1 MRRFSADYLDDTRR
15 GMWSP
20 GDREALAPL
29 DLAERSVVLD
39 VGCGTG
45 KLSSV
50 LASETP
56 ADAQVVGLDRDPAL
70 LAEVPDPVHPVLADA
85 LSLPVA
91 DARADL
97 VVCQALLINL
107 PDPLAAVE
115 EFQRASSDL
124 VAAVEPD
131 NAAVTVESSVA
142 AEERL
147 TARARERFVDGVP
160 TDVTLGA
167 APDLFR
173 EAGLVDVETRR
184 HDHVRTVEPPYDE
197 SALEGAKRKATAS
210 RLDDQRETLLDGG
223 MSEDAFEAL
232 RHEWR
237 EMGRDVVEAMTAG
250 TYRRRETVPF
260 FVTVGRVPTGEGDS
274 APDSRGA

>member
-20 GDREALAPL
+20 DDREALAPL
-29 DLAERSVVLD
+29 DLAERSCVLD

-45 KLSSV
+45 ELSAV
-50 LASETP
+50 LAEETP
-56 ADAQVVGLDRDPAL
+56 EEARVVGLDRDPAL
-70 LAEVPDPVHPVLADA
+70 LAAVPDPAHPVRADA

-91 DARADL
+91 DGSADL

-115 EFQRASSDL
+115 EFSRASSAL

-131 NAAVTVESSVA
+131 NAAVTVESTVD

-147 TARARERFVDGVP
+147 TARARERFVAGVP

-173 EAGLVDVETRR
+173 EAGLRDVETRR
-184 HDHVRTVEPPYDE
+184 YDHVRTVEPPYDE
-197 SALEGAKRKATAS
+197 ATLEGAKRKATGS
-210 RLDDQRETLLDGG
+210 RLSEQRETLLAGG
-223 MSEDAFEAL
+223 LSEAAFDAL
-232 RHEWR
+232 RGEWR
-237 EMGRDVVEAMTAG
+237 AMGREVVEAMAAG

-260 FVTVGRVPTGEGDS
+260 FVTVGRVPSSESDFS
-274 APDSRGA
+274 APFSLE

>member
-1 MRRFSADYLDDTRR
+1 MRRFSADYLEDTRR
-15 GMWSP
+15 GLWSP
-20 GDREALAPL
+20 DDRAALAAL
-29 DLAERSVVLD
+29 DLAERSLVLD

-45 KLSSV
+45 KLSAV
-50 LASETP
+50 LAAETP
-56 ADAQVVGLDRDPAL
+56 DDARVVGLDRDPAL
-70 LAEVPDPVHPVLADA
+70 LGGVPAPVHPVRADA

-91 DARADL
+91 DGRADL

-115 EFQRASSDL
+115 EFRRASSHL

-147 TARARERFVDGVP
+147 TARARERFVAGVP

-173 EAGLVDVETRR
+173 AAGLVDVETRR
-184 HDHVRTVEPPYDE
+184 HDHVRVVEAPYDE
-197 SALEGAKRKATAS
+197 AALEGAKRKATAS
-210 RLDDQRETLLDGG
+210 RLDEQRETLLAGG
-223 MSEDAFEAL
+223 ASAEAFDAL
-232 RHEWR
+232 RREWR
-237 EMGRDVVEAMTAG
+237 EMGREVVAAMADG

-260 FVTVGRVPTGEGDS
+260 FVTVGRVPADESDAS
-274 APDSRGA
+274 DPARAA

>member
-1 MRRFSADYLDDTRR
+1 MRRFTADYLDDTRR

-20 GDREALAPL
+20 DDRAALEPL
-29 DLAERSVVLD
+29 DLAERSLAVD

-45 KLSSV
+45 KLSTV
-50 LASETP
+50 LAAETP
-56 ADAQVVGLDRDPAL
+56 DDARVVGADRDPAL
-70 LAEVPDPVHPVLADA
+70 LAEVPDPVHPVRADA

-91 DARADL
+91 DGRADL

-115 EFQRASSDL
+115 EFRRASSDL

-131 NAAVTVESSVA
+131 NAAVTVESSVG

-147 TARARERFVDGVP
+147 SARARERFVSGVP

-167 APDLFR
+167 TPDLFR

-184 HDHVRTVEPPYDE
+184 HDHALAVEPPYDE

-210 RLDDQRETLLDGG
+210 RLDDQRGTLLAGG
-223 MSEDAFEAL
+223 MSEGEFDAL
-232 RHEWR
+232 RREWR
-237 EMGRDVVEAMTAG
+237 EMGRTVVEAMADG

-260 FVTVGRVPTGEGDS
+260 FVTVGRVPADGDD
-274 APDSRGA
+274 ADS